1 LKQVIIMQ
9 QPGKF
14 YVYVYLDPRP
24 GKGLQP
30 IYVGKGTVDLDRAS
44 YHWERRCVN
53 PFLQGVLDKIRTAGL
68 VPQITIAAYMED
80 EEDAFAMERD
90 LIAQYGRRDLRTGSL
105 CNLTEG
111 GQGTAGLKYSEERL
125 RKKREQCSTPEWKA
139 LMSKLASENWTSA
152 EYREKTLNA
161 RRVYERDP
169 AYRTRLREAIL
180 KSRTE
185 QVRNKISVAMRT
197 NWESEEY
204 RAKQATSRAEAHAKP
219 EEKVRKSKASKKVWT
234 EHGDKIRLAIKTAK
248 STPERKAEASR
259 KSRLYYENEEAR
271 KKAGEYSKAYNTPEV
286 RAAKAELLKQRWAD
300 PEFRAKMLANRKPK
314 AAKGV

>member
-1 LKQVIIMQ
+1 MQ

-14 YVYVYLDPRP
+14 YVYVYLDSRP

-53 PFLQGVLDKIRTAGL
+53 PFLQRVLDKIRAAGL

-80 EEDAFAMERD
+80 EEEAFAMERD
-90 LIAQYGRRDLRTGSL
+90 LIAQYGRRDLQTGPL

-111 GQGTAGLKYSEERL
+111 GQGTGGLKYSEERL
-125 RKKREQCSTPEWKA
+125 RKKREQCSTPEWREMMTKIIKQA
-139 LMSKLASENWTSA
+139 WQNPEHRKRILESQDKLRNDPT
-152 EYREKTLNA
+152 YRA
-161 RRVYERDP
+161 
-169 AYRTRLREAIL
+169 RLREAIL

-197 NWESEEY
+197 NWESDEY
-204 RAKQATSRAEAHAKP
+204 RAKQATSRAEAHARP
-219 EEKVRKSKASKKVWT
+219 EEKQRKSKASKKVWT
-234 EHGDKIRLAIKTAK
+234 QHGDRIRLAIKAAK
-248 STPERKAEASR
+248 STPERRAEASR
-259 KSRLYYENEEAR
+259 KSRAYYENPEAR
-271 KKAGEYSKAYNTPEV
+271 KAASEHSKAYNTPEI

-300 PEFRAKMLANRKPK
+300 PEFRAKMLAKRQAK
-314 AAKGV
+314 AAKDV

>member
-1 LKQVIIMQ
+1 MQ

-44 YHWERRCVN
+44 DHWERKCVN
-53 PFLQGVLDKIRTAGL
+53 KFLQRVLDKIRVAGL

-80 EEDAFAMERD
+80 EDEAFAMERD
-90 LIAQYGRRDLRTGSL
+90 LIAQYGRRDLRTGPL
-105 CNLTEG
+105 CNLTDG
-111 GQGTAGLKYSEERL
+111 GQGTAG
-125 RKKREQCSTPEWKA
+125 RKWTDEQRQRFFSSLTPEWKSMVSQIRKD
-139 LMSKLASENWTSA
+139 LWQNP
-152 EYREKTLNA
+152 EYRKKQVERIHKNA
-161 RRVYERDP
+161 ADP
-169 AYRTRLREAIL
+169 AHRAKLRQAII
-180 KSRTE
+180 KAQTE

-197 NWESEEY
+197 NWESEDY
-204 RAKQATSRAEAHAKP
+204 RAKQATSRAEAHARP

-234 EHGDKIRLAIKTAK
+234 QHGDKIRLAIKAAK
-248 STPERKAEASR
+248 STPERRAEASR
-259 KSRLYYENEEAR
+259 KSRAYYENDEAR
-271 KKAGEYSKAYNTPEV
+271 KKAGEYARAHNTPEV

>member
-1 LKQVIIMQ
+1 MQ

-53 PFLQGVLDKIRTAGL
+53 PFLQSVLDKIRAAGL
-68 VPQITIAAYMED
+68 VPQITIAAYMEN
-80 EEDAFAMERD
+80 EEEAFTMERD
-90 LIAQYGRRDLRTGSL
+90 LIAQYGRRDLRTGAL

-125 RKKREQCSTPEWKA
+125 KRLHERVSTPEWKA
-139 LMSKLASENWTSA
+139 LMSEISNKMWSNPEL
-152 EYREKTLNA
+152 REKTIRSQDKLKN
-161 RRVYERDP
+161 DP
-169 AYRTRLREAIL
+169 AHRAKLRAAIL

-185 QVRNKISVAMRT
+185 EVRNRISVVMREA
-197 NWESEEY
+197 WQSDEY
-204 RAKQATSRAEAHAKP
+204 RAKQAASRAEAHARP
-219 EEKVRKSKASKKVWT
+219 EEKARKSEATKRLWT
-234 EHGDKIRLAIKTAK
+234 QKGDSIRLAIKAAK
-248 STPERKAEASR
+248 STPERRAEASK
-259 KSRLYYENEEAR
+259 KSKAYYENEEAR
-271 KKAGEYSKAYNTPEV
+271 KAAGEYSRAYNTPEV

-300 PEFRAKMLANRKPK
+300 PEFRAKMLAKRKPK
-314 AAKGV
+314 ANVN

>member
-1 LKQVIIMQ
+1 MQ

-53 PFLQGVLDKIRTAGL
+53 PFLQSVLDKIRAAGL

-80 EEDAFAMERD
+80 EDEAFAMERD

-125 RKKREQCSTPEWKA
+125 RKKREQCSTPEWREMMTKIITKA
-139 LMSKLASENWTSA
+139 WQNPEHRKRILDSQNKL
-152 EYREKTLNA
+152 KQ
-161 RRVYERDP
+161 DP
-169 AYRTRLREAIL
+169 AYRARLREAIL

-204 RAKQATSRAEAHAKP
+204 RAKQATARAEAHAKP

>member
-1 LKQVIIMQ
+1 MQ

-53 PFLQGVLDKIRTAGL
+53 PFLQSVLDKLRVAGL

-80 EEDAFAMERD
+80 EDEAFAMERD

-125 RKKREQCSTPEWKA
+125 RKWREKMQTEEWKNIV
-139 LMSKLASENWTSA
+139 SKISRDAWANPEIKA
-152 EYREKTLNA
+152 Q
-161 RRVYERDP
+161 RVNRIRTMFTNP

-185 QVRNKISVAMRT
+185 KVRNKISVAMRT

>member
-1 LKQVIIMQ
+1 MQ

-44 YHWERRCVN
+44 DHWERKCVN
-53 PFLQGVLDKIRTAGL
+53 KFFQRVLDKIRVAGL
-68 VPQITIAAYMED
+68 VPQITIAAYMEN
-80 EEDAFAMERD
+80 EEEAFSMERD

-105 CNLTEG
+105 CNLTDG
-111 GQGTAGLKYSEERL
+111 GQGTAG
-125 RKKREQCSTPEWKA
+125 RKWTDEQRQRFFSSLTPEWKSMVSQIRKD
-139 LMSKLASENWTSA
+139 LWQNP
-152 EYREKTLNA
+152 EYRKKQVERIHKNA
-161 RRVYERDP
+161 ADP
-169 AYRTRLREAIL
+169 AHRAKLRQAII
-180 KSRTE
+180 KAQTE

-197 NWESEEY
+197 NWESEGY
-204 RAKQATSRAEAHAKP
+204 RAKQATSRAEAHARP

-259 KSRLYYENEEAR
+259 KSRQYYESEEAR

>member
-1 LKQVIIMQ
+1 MQ

-53 PFLQGVLDKIRTAGL
+53 PFLQRVLDKIRAAGL

-80 EEDAFAMERD
+80 EEEAFSMERD

-125 RKKREQCSTPEWKA
+125 RKAREQFSTPEWRQM
-139 LMSKLASENWTSA
+139 MSQIA
-152 EYREKTLNA
+152 LNA
-161 RRVYERDP
+161 WANPEIKAERVARIRQTAADP
-169 AYRTRLREAIL
+169 AHRAKLRAAIL

-185 QVRNKISVAMRT
+185 EVRNRISVVMREA
-197 NWESEEY
+197 WQSDEY
-204 RAKQATSRAEAHAKP
+204 RAKQAASRAEAHARP
-219 EEKVRKSKASKKVWT
+219 EEKTRKSEATKRLWT
-234 EHGDKIRLAIKTAK
+234 QKGDSIRLAIKAAK
-248 STPERKAEASR
+248 STPERRAEASK
-259 KSRLYYENEEAR
+259 KSKAYYENEEAR
-271 KKAGEYSKAYNTPEV
+271 KAAGEYSRAYNTPEV

-300 PEFRAKMLANRKPK
+300 PEFRAKMLAKRKPK
-314 AAKGV
+314 ASVD

>member
-1 LKQVIIMQ
+1 LKQAIIMQ
-9 QPGKF
+9 KPGKF

-80 EEDAFAMERD
+80 EDEAFAMERD
-90 LIAQYGRRDLRTGSL
+90 LISQYGRRDLRTGSL

-125 RKKREQCSTPEWKA
+125 RKKREQCSTPEWREMMTKIIKSA
-139 LMSKLASENWTSA
+139 WQNPEHRKRILDSQNKL
-152 EYREKTLNA
+152 KQ
-161 RRVYERDP
+161 DP
-169 AYRTRLREAIL
+169 AYRARLREAIL

-197 NWESEEY
+197 NWESEDY
-204 RAKQATSRAEAHAKP
+204 RAKQATSRAEAHARP
-219 EEKVRKSKASKKVWT
+219 EEKVRKSKASKKLWT

-259 KSRLYYENEEAR
+259 KSRQYYESEEAR

>member
-1 LKQVIIMQ
+1 MQ

-53 PFLQGVLDKIRTAGL
+53 PFLQKVLDKIRAAGL

-80 EEDAFAMERD
+80 EEEAFAMERD

-125 RKKREQCSTPEWKA
+125 RKKREQCSTPEWREMMTKIIKRAWENPEHRARILESQRKLKA
-139 LMSKLASENWTSA
+139 
-152 EYREKTLNA
+152 
-161 RRVYERDP
+161 DP
-169 AYRTRLREAIL
+169 AHRAKLRAAIL

-185 QVRNKISVAMRT
+185 EVRNRISVVMREA
-197 NWESEEY
+197 WQSEDY
-204 RAKQATSRAEAHAKP
+204 RAKQAASRAEAHARP
-219 EEKVRKSKASKKVWT
+219 EEKARKSEATKRLWT
-234 EHGDKIRLAIKTAK
+234 QKR
-248 STPERKAEASR
+248 
-259 KSRLYYENEEAR
+259 
-271 KKAGEYSKAYNTPEV
+271 
-286 RAAKAELLKQRWAD
+286 
-300 PEFRAKMLANRKPK
+300 
-314 AAKGV
+314 GVFEGVQHA

>member
-1 LKQVIIMQ
+1 MQ

-53 PFLQGVLDKIRTAGL
+53 PFLQKVLDKIRAAGL
-68 VPQITIAAYMED
+68 VPQITIAAYMEN
-80 EEDAFAMERD
+80 EEEAFTMERD

-125 RKKREQCSTPEWKA
+125 KRLHERVSTPEWKA
-139 LMSKLASENWTSA
+139 LMSEISNKMWSNPEL
-152 EYREKTLNA
+152 REKTIRSQDKLKN
-161 RRVYERDP
+161 DP
-169 AYRTRLREAIL
+169 AHRAKLRAAIL

-185 QVRNKISVAMRT
+185 EVRNRISVVMRE
-197 NWESEEY
+197 NWQSEDY
-204 RAKQATSRAEAHAKP
+204 RAKQAASRAEAHARP
-219 EEKVRKSKASKKVWT
+219 EEKARKSEATKRLWT
-234 EHGDKIRLAIKTAK
+234 QKGDSIRLAIKAAK
-248 STPERKAEASR
+248 STPERRAEASK
-259 KSRLYYENEEAR
+259 KSKAYYENEEAR
-271 KKAGEYSKAYNTPEV
+271 KAAGEYSRAYNTPEV

-300 PEFRAKMLANRKPK
+300 PEFRAKMLAKRKPK
-314 AAKGV
+314 ANVN

>member
-1 LKQVIIMQ
+1 MQ
-9 QPGKF
+9 TPGKF

-53 PFLQGVLDKIRTAGL
+53 PFLQSVLDKIRTAGL

-90 LIAQYGRRDLRTGSL
+90 LIAQYGRRDTKTGSL
-105 CNLTEG
+105 CNLTDG
-111 GQGTAGLKYSEERL
+111 GQGVSGLRYSEERL
-125 RKKREQCSTPEWKA
+125 KKAKERFSTPEWSQM
-139 LMSKLASENWTSA
+139 MSQIA
-152 EYREKTLNA
+152 LNA
-161 RRVYERDP
+161 WANPEIKAQRVERIRKMCADP
-169 AYRTRLREAIL
+169 QHRTRLREAIL

-197 NWESEEY
+197 NWESDAY
-204 RAKQATSRAEAHAKP
+204 RAKQSVSRAEAYARP

>member
-1 LKQVIIMQ
+1 MQ
-9 QPGKF
+9 KPGKF

-53 PFLQGVLDKIRTAGL
+53 PFLQSVLDKIRTAGL

-80 EEDAFAMERD
+80 EDEAFAMERD

-125 RKKREQCSTPEWKA
+125 RKKREQCSTPEWKE
-139 LMSKLASENWTSA
+139 LMSRITSENWTS
-152 EYREKTLNA
+152 ESYRQKTLDA
-161 RRVYERDP
+161 RRSHERDP
-169 AYRTRLREAIL
+169 EYRAKLRAAIL

-197 NWESEEY
+197 NWESDDY
-204 RAKQATSRAEAHAKP
+204 RAKQAASRAEAHARP
-219 EEKVRKSKASKKVWT
+219 EEKARKSEASKKVWT
-234 EHGDKIRLAIKTAK
+234 EHRDKISLAIRTAK
-248 STPERKAEASR
+248 STPERRAEASK
-259 KSRLYYENEEAR
+259 KSRAYYENEEAR
-271 KKAGEYSKAYNTPEV
+271 KAAGEYSKAYNTPEV
-286 RAAKAELLKQRWAD
+286 RAAKAELLRQRWAD
-300 PEFRAKMLANRKPK
+300 PEFRAKMLAKRKSK
-314 AAKGV
+314 AATG

>member
-1 LKQVIIMQ
+1 MQ
-9 QPGKF
+9 KPGKF

-53 PFLQGVLDKIRTAGL
+53 PFLQKVLDKIRAAGL

-80 EEDAFAMERD
+80 EEEAFAMERD

-125 RKKREQCSTPEWKA
+125 RRWREKMSTPEWKNIV
-139 LMSKLASENWTSA
+139 SKISRDAWANPKIKAERVARIRRISA
-152 EYREKTLNA
+152 
-161 RRVYERDP
+161 DP
-169 AYRTRLREAIL
+169 AHRAKLRAAIL

-197 NWESEEY
+197 NWESEDY
-204 RAKQATSRAEAHAKP
+204 RLKQAASRAEAHARP
-219 EEKVRKSKASKKVWT
+219 EEKARKSEATKRLWT
-234 EHGDKIRLAIKTAK
+234 QKGDSIRLAIKAAK
-248 STPERKAEASR
+248 STPERRAEASK
-259 KSRLYYENEEAR
+259 KSKAYYENEEAR
-271 KKAGEYSKAYNTPEV
+271 KAAGEYSRAYNTPEV

-300 PEFRAKMLANRKPK
+300 PEFRAKMLAKRKSK
-314 AAKGV
+314 AVEVK

>member
-1 LKQVIIMQ
+1 MQ
-9 QPGKF
+9 KPGKF

-44 YHWERRCVN
+44 DHWERKCVN
-53 PFLQGVLDKIRTAGL
+53 KFFQRVLDKIRAAGL

-80 EEDAFAMERD
+80 EEEAFSMERD
-90 LIAQYGRRDLRTGSL
+90 LIARYGRRDLRTGSL
-105 CNLTEG
+105 CNLTDG
-111 GQGTAGLKYSEERL
+111 GQGTAG
-125 RKKREQCSTPEWKA
+125 RKWTDEQRQRFFSSLTPEWKSIVSQIRKD
-139 LMSKLASENWTSA
+139 LWQNP
-152 EYREKTLNA
+152 EYRKKQVERIHKNA
-161 RRVYERDP
+161 ADP
-169 AYRTRLREAIL
+169 AHRAKLRQAII
-180 KSRTE
+180 KAQTE

-204 RAKQATSRAEAHAKP
+204 RVKQATSRAEAHARP

-259 KSRLYYENEEAR
+259 KSRQYYESEEAR

>member
-1 LKQVIIMQ
+1 MQ

-53 PFLQGVLDKIRTAGL
+53 PFLQRVLDKIRAAGL

-80 EEDAFAMERD
+80 EEEAFSMERD
-90 LIAQYGRRDLRTGSL
+90 LISQYGRRDLRTGSL

-125 RKKREQCSTPEWKA
+125 KRLHERVSTPEWKT
-139 LMSKLASENWTSA
+139 LMSEISNRMWSNPEL
-152 EYREKTLNA
+152 REKTIRSQDKFKN
-161 RRVYERDP
+161 DP
-169 AYRTRLREAIL
+169 AHRAKLRAAIL

-185 QVRNKISVAMRT
+185 EVRNRISVVMREA
-197 NWESEEY
+197 WQSDEY
-204 RAKQATSRAEAHAKP
+204 RAKQAASRAEAHARP
-219 EEKVRKSKASKKVWT
+219 EEKARKSEATKRLWT
-234 EHGDKIRLAIKTAK
+234 QKGDSIRLAIKAAK
-248 STPERKAEASR
+248 STPERRAEASK
-259 KSRLYYENEEAR
+259 KSKAYYENEEAR
-271 KKAGEYSKAYNTPEV
+271 KAAGEYSRAYNTPEV

-300 PEFRAKMLANRKPK
+300 PEFRAKMLAKRKPK
-314 AAKGV
+314 ANVN

>member
-1 LKQVIIMQ
+1 MQ

-53 PFLQGVLDKIRTAGL
+53 PFLQKVLDKIRAAGL

-80 EEDAFAMERD
+80 EEEAFAMERD

-125 RKKREQCSTPEWKA
+125 RKKREQCSTPEWREMMTKIIKRAWENPEHRARILESQRKLKA
-139 LMSKLASENWTSA
+139 
-152 EYREKTLNA
+152 
-161 RRVYERDP
+161 DP
-169 AYRTRLREAIL
+169 AHRAKLRAAIL

-185 QVRNKISVAMRT
+185 EVRNRISVVMREA
-197 NWESEEY
+197 WQSEDY
-204 RAKQATSRAEAHAKP
+204 RAKQAASRAEAHARP
-219 EEKVRKSKASKKVWT
+219 EEKARKSEATKRLWT
-234 EHGDKIRLAIKTAK
+234 QKGDSIRLAIKAAK
-248 STPERKAEASR
+248 STPERRAEASK
-259 KSRLYYENEEAR
+259 KSRAYYENEEAR
-271 KKAGEYSKAYNTPEV
+271 KAAGEYSRAYNTPEV

-300 PEFRAKMLANRKPK
+300 PEFRAKMLAKRKPK
-314 AAKGV
+314 ASVN

>member
-1 LKQVIIMQ
+1 MQ
-9 QPGKF
+9 SPGKF

-53 PFLQGVLDKIRTAGL
+53 PFLQSVLDKIRAAGL

-80 EEDAFAMERD
+80 EEDAFVMERQ
-90 LIAQYGRRDLRTGSL
+90 LISEYGRRDIKTGSL
-105 CNLTEG
+105 CNLTDG
-111 GQGTAGLKYSEERL
+111 GQGVSGLKYTEERL
-125 RKKREQCSTPEWKA
+125 RKAKERFSTPEWSQ
-139 LMSKLASENWTSA
+139 LMSQIAS
-152 EYREKTLNA
+152 NA
-161 RRVYERDP
+161 WAKPEIKAQRVARIRKMCADP
-169 AYRTRLREAIL
+169 AHRAKLREAIL

-185 QVRNKISVAMRT
+185 EVRNRISVVMRE
-197 NWESEEY
+197 NWQSEEY
-204 RAKQATSRAEAHAKP
+204 RAKQAASRAEAHAKP
-219 EEKVRKSKASKKVWT
+219 EEKARKSEATKRLWT
-234 EHGDKIRLAIKTAK
+234 QKGDSIRLAIKTAK

-259 KSRLYYENEEAR
+259 KSRAYYESEEAR

-300 PEFRAKMLANRKPK
+300 PEFRAKMLAKRKAK
-314 AAKGV
+314 AVEVK

>member
-1 LKQVIIMQ
+1 MQ

-53 PFLQGVLDKIRTAGL
+53 PFLQKVLDKIRAAGL

-80 EEDAFAMERD
+80 EEEAFVMERD

-125 RKKREQCSTPEWKA
+125 RRWREKMTTPEWKNIV
-139 LMSKLASENWTSA
+139 SKISRDAWANPEIKA
-152 EYREKTLNA
+152 ERVARIRRIAADPTYRAK
-161 RRVYERDP
+161 
-169 AYRTRLREAIL
+169 LRAAIL

-185 QVRNKISVAMRT
+185 EVRNRISVVMREA
-197 NWESEEY
+197 WQSDEY
-204 RAKQATSRAEAHAKP
+204 RAKQAASRAEAHARP
-219 EEKVRKSKASKKVWT
+219 EEKARKSEATKRLWT
-234 EHGDKIRLAIKTAK
+234 QKGDSIRLAIKAAK
-248 STPERKAEASR
+248 STPERRAEASK
-259 KSRLYYENEEAR
+259 KSKAYYENEEAR
-271 KKAGEYSKAYNTPEV
+271 KAAGEYSRAYNTPEV

-300 PEFRAKMLANRKPK
+300 PEFRAKMLAKRKPK
-314 AAKGV
+314 ASVD

>member
-1 LKQVIIMQ
+1 MQ

-53 PFLQGVLDKIRTAGL
+53 PFLQSVLDKIRVAGL

-80 EEDAFAMERD
+80 EDEAFAMERD

-105 CNLTEG
+105 CNLTDG
-111 GQGTAGLKYSEERL
+111 GQGVAGLKYSEERL
-125 RKKREQCSTPEWKA
+125 RKAREQFSTSEWRQMMSQIASVAWANPEIKA
-139 LMSKLASENWTSA
+139 E
-152 EYREKTLNA
+152 RIA
-161 RRVYERDP
+161 RIRRIAADP
-169 AYRTRLREAIL
+169 AHRAKLRAAIL

-204 RAKQATSRAEAHAKP
+204 RAKQAVSRAEAHARP
-219 EEKVRKSKASKKVWT
+219 EEKSRKSEASKKVWT
-234 EHGDKIRLAIKTAK
+234 EHRDKISLAIKTAK
-248 STPERKAEASR
+248 STPERRAEASK
-259 KSRLYYENEEAR
+259 KSRAYYENEEAR
-271 KKAGEYSKAYNTPEV
+271 KAAGEYSRAYNTPEV
-286 RAAKAELLKQRWAD
+286 RAAKAELLRQRWAD
-300 PEFRAKMLANRKPK
+300 PEFRAKMLARRKSK
-314 AAKGV
+314 AEVN